1 MRPRCASAIVLP
13 NNGATYRGLPKGA
26 KEEVALMRRVI
37 LLVTVGLV
45 MAAVMA
51 VPAWADEPDHPGD
64 CRFERGKTY
73 CTEKERIGS
82 GIEQTD
88 VEYDTVFCAPTSP
101 EELPSFYLVVTSTF
115 RPYTDY
121 WVTETTYAGKS
132 EHVLDQDTRTE
143 REYGPEF
150 TIRSETGQCP
160 G

>member
-1 MRPRCASAIVLP
+1 MMLP
-13 NNGATYRGLPKGA
+13 TEQPVGGLPGRKA
-26 KEEVALMRRVI
+26 EVALMRRIVSI
-37 LLVTVGLV
+37 LSAAAL
-45 MAAVMA
+45 MAAMAVVVLA

-121 WVTETTYAGKS
+121 RVTETTYAGKS